1 MGPLKLAPVGFQ
13 QLDATALASS
23 HGLTVPADAQVA
35 VLAPVTAAVSWR
47 DDGTAP
53 TPTGGM
59 QIAAGTYY
67 EYWGNLSAIR
77 LIASTGSPVLNVS
90 FYKIAG

>member
-13 QLDATALASS
+13 QLDATALSASV
-23 HGLTVPADAQVA
+23 GLTVPAGAQVA
-35 VLAPVTAAVSWR
+35 ILAPVTAAVSWR

-53 TPTGGM
+53 TATGGM

-77 LIASTGSPVLNVS
+77 FIASTGSPVLNVS